1 MKTRSTYNPR
11 TIIWKE
17 ETKSKGCDKKQRIL
31 VVASASPFI
40 GGIESYIDDLL
51 SSELK
56 DQFLLGQLDPLEIK
70 KRFQEQKS
78 HLSLKELNDGFRV
91 IISFI
96 KAMRKFDPALVHI
109 HTSSYWG
116 FYEKAFLLAIAKI
129 VFKRKVIF
137 HIHGGEFDLFY
148 HKSLL
153 KRFIDRIIHWADKR
167 LIVSKKIKEN
177 IGDTCMTVVDNSTHF
192 DDRALTVDKGALRDK
207 YGIPKEK
214 TVFLSVAI
222 LEKRKR
228 IYETVEVFKDILA
241 CRNDFVFII
250 AGQGPEKERI
260 LRFINKHSLNN
271 NVEIYDYIDGQ
282 EKEEIFLLADV
293 FIFNSS
299 NESFG
304 VTLMEAV
311 SHCLF
316 VITTPVGIASDAEKV
331 FNNENCSIVPINNN
345 DELRDSILAVLD
357 KRIDIAKAKKKNYF
371 DFKKRFDKKPVF
383 DKLGAI
389 YRHMLDD
396 GTKITSEKLP
406 AGRCNDRE

>member
-17 ETKSKGCDKKQRIL
+17 GFKSKEYDKKQRVL
-31 VVASASPFI
+31 VVGSASPFV

-70 KRFQEQKS
+70 KRFHEQKS
-78 HLSLKELNDGFRV
+78 HLSLKELKAALRV
-91 IISFI
+91 LRTFI
-96 KAMRKFDPALVHI
+96 KAIRKFDPALVHI

-116 FYEKAFLLAIAKI
+116 FYEKAFLLIIA
-129 VFKRKVIF
+129 KVIF
-137 HIHGGEFDLFY
+137 KKKVILHIHGGEFDLFY
-148 HKSLL
+148 HKSVW
-153 KRFIDRIIHWADKR
+153 KRFIDRIIHWADKT
-167 LIVSKKIKEN
+167 LIVSKKIKET
-177 IGDTCMTVVDNSTHF
+177 IGDTYMTIVDNSTHF

-228 IYETVEVFKDILA
+228 IYETVEVFKDVLA

-250 AGQGPEKERI
+250 AGQGPEKEKI
-260 LRFINKHSLNN
+260 LQFVNRYSLND

-282 EKEEIFLLADV
+282 EKEEIFFLADV

-304 VTLMEAV
+304 VTLLEAV

-316 VITTPVGIASDAEKV
+316 VITTPVGIASDTEKV
-331 FNNENCSIVPINNN
+331 FNNENCIIVPINNN
-345 DELRDSILAVLD
+345 DVLRGSILAILD
-357 KRIDIAKAKKKNYF
+357 KKIDIAKAKRKNYF

-383 DKLGAI
+383 DKIGTI
-389 YRHMLDD
+389 YRHMLNN
-396 GTKITSEKLP
+396 GIKITSEKLP
-406 AGRCNDRE
+406 ARRGNDRE